1 MKINAWKCC
10 LHDMRKGDAIFATKS
25 ISILLQKHRLNKYQI
40 SLDLFTAPSKIIL
53 INMCTYIFLR
63 VEGLYTTVY
72 GTIILLIK
80 TTEATLWIN

>member
-1 MKINAWKCC
+1 
-10 LHDMRKGDAIFATKS
+10 
-25 ISILLQKHRLNKYQI
+25 
-40 SLDLFTAPSKIIL
+40 
-53 INMCTYIFLR
+53 MCTYIFLR